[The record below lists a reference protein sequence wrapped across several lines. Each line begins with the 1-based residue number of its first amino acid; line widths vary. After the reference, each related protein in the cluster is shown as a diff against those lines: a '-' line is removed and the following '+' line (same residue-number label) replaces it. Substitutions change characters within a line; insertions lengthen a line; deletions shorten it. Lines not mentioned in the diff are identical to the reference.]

1 MSHDNPE
8 IGEFLDLLGNNTRRR
23 ILESLTNEPKYFI
36 QLSKEIGVSQQAVLK
51 HLFLL
56 ENFGLIESFKAKSNL
71 AAPDRKYFQLN
82 RSVYLSIGITGN
94 SMEIKME
101 NIKGPNKIRSK
112 NNMAIESKDVSIKKD
127 KEITDIL
134 KNTKHKLELLA
145 KRMQELEDE
154 KIHLLKEKQQILEIT
169 HQVIRESL
177 EEDLARRILYSNLI
191 SREITDIEELSE
203 ILNTREKEIKI
214 VVKSLEDRF
223 SVDLI

>member
-82 RSVYLSIGITGN
+82 RSVHLSIGITGN
-94 SMEIKME
+94 SMEIKMV

-112 NNMAIESKDVSIKKD
+112 NNMAIESKEVSIKKD

-191 SREITDIEELSE
+191 SREIIDIEELSE